1 MNAPLPREFSAFQSE
16 NPEKCSPLT
25 HSCHIVGKNTEAVIK
40 QGEDTPMTA
49 QLQGRVAGDTPATT
63 RVTKGMAQGTPVLT
77 ADGIMPVEY
86 LSPGDR
92 IITRDGLRV
101 LVDVSVHVM
110 VGEVVRVCASSQGHA
125 KPEEDVL
132 LGVDQAILI
141 RDWRAKALYGATQAV
156 VPVER
161 MVDGEL
167 VRRERVSGLRIYTLA
182 FASAAVVYAGS
193 LEVAC
198 EAVVNA

>member
-1 MNAPLPREFSAFQSE
+1 
-16 NPEKCSPLT
+16 
-25 HSCHIVGKNTEAVIK
+25 
-40 QGEDTPMTA
+40 MTA
-49 QLQGRVAGDTPATT
+49 KLQGRVAETTPATT

-77 ADGIMPVEY
+77 ADGVMPVEY

-125 KPEEDVL
+125 RPEEDVL

-141 RDWRAKALYGATQAV
+141 RDWRAKALYGVAQAM
-156 VPVER
+156 VPVAR

-167 VRRERVSGLRIYTLA
+167 VRRERVSGLRMYALE
-182 FASAAVVYAGS
+182 FATPSVVYAGG
-193 LEVAC
+193 LELGC

>member
-1 MNAPLPREFSAFQSE
+1 V
-16 NPEKCSPLT
+16 K
-25 HSCHIVGKNTEAVIK
+25 K

-49 QLQGRVAGDTPATT
+49 KLLGQVANDLRPARVT
-63 RVTKGMAQGTPVLT
+63 TKGMAQGTSVLT
-77 ADGIMPVEY
+77 ADGLMPVEY

-110 VGEVVRVCASSQGHA
+110 VGDVVRICASSQGHA
-125 KPEEDVL
+125 RPDEDVI
-132 LGVDQAILI
+132 LGHEQAILI
-141 RDWRAKALYGATQAV
+141 RDWRAKALYGAAQAV

-167 VRRERVSGLRIYTLA
+167 VRRERVSGLRMYVME
-182 FASAAVVYAGS
+182 FAAPAVVYAGG

-198 EAVVNA
+198 EAAVNA